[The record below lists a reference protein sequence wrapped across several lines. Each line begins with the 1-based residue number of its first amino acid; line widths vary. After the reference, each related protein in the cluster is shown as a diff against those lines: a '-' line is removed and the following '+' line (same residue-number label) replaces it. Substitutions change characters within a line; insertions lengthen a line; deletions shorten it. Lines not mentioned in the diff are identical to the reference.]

1 MSAIVERKGAITLEG
16 RPLTLVGPELKVGQK
31 APDFRLIAPHKLL
44 SPAPPE
50 ATQAEG
56 SGKVR
61 LLSVVPSLDTP
72 VCDVQTETF
81 EHEAVS
87 YKNVVFYTVSADL
100 PFAQNRYSDA
110 RKIGNIQL
118 LTDYRDLSFGT
129 AYGVLIKELRLL
141 SRAVFIVDGAGTV
154 RYVHY
159 VKEISQ
165 PIDYDEVSAALKK
178 IATRK
183 A

>member
-16 RPLTLVGPELKVGQK
+16 NPLTLVGPELEVGQK

-44 SPAPPE
+44 SPNPPE
-50 ATQAEG
+50 VALAAG

-61 LLSVVPSLDTP
+61 LISVVPSLDTP

-81 EHEAVS
+81 EHEAS
-87 YKNVVFYTVSADL
+87 RFSEVVFYTVSADL

-118 LTDYRDLSFGT
+118 LSDYRNLSFGA

-141 SRAVFIVDGAGTV
+141 SRAVFIVDAAGTV

-165 PIDYDEVSAALKK
+165 PIDYDEVGAALGE
-178 IATRK
+178 IATRRD
-183 A
+183 

>member
-1 MSAIVERKGAITLEG
+1 MDAVVERKGAITLEG
-16 RPLTLVGPELKVGQK
+16 NPLTLVGPGLTVGQK

-44 SPAPPE
+44 TPRPPE
-50 ATQAEG
+50 VTLAAG

-61 LLSVVPSLDTP
+61 LISVVPSLDTP

-81 EHEAVS
+81 EHEAGRFS
-87 YKNVVFYTVSADL
+87 EVVFYTVSADL
-100 PFAQNRYSDA
+100 PFAQNRYSDT

-118 LTDYRDLSFGT
+118 LSDYRDLSFGA

-141 SRAVFIVDGAGTV
+141 SRAVFIVDAAGTV

-165 PIDYDEVSAALKK
+165 PIDYDEVGAALGE
-178 IATRK
+178 IAAGK
-183 A
+183 S